1 MWFGRPGARWQD
13 GGHVILGAWLF
24 ISPWVFHRG
33 TGGTFWSFWV
43 SGAII
48 FLQKEWSLTPW
59 GVGIVTGS
67 AILGCPFGALG
78 GVYLADN
85 WGRNKSLMLSAFLF
99 FASGVGTAIPFGLI
113 DFSFWRFVGGLGV
126 GLASTVAPMY
136 IAEISP
142 ARLRGRMVVLNQMAI
157 VVGLTLSV
165 YVTYLLSFGGHWQW
179 MFATEALPAVA
190 LGVGLLFVPES
201 PRWLAMHKREDEA
214 RQILANINGPE
225 QAAVEIGAIKDELRE
240 EHGGLRELLAPG
252 VKRALLIG
260 VLIMVLSQVNG
271 VNMILIY
278 APTLFME
285 AGITN
290 APDAILNSVYL
301 TSWITLCT
309 LIAFWLTARFGRR
322 PILIVGIL
330 GMGLGQILMFL
341 KFTYALPAIVSLAGM
356 FVATGSFTLS
366 LAPLSWVILSEFFP
380 NRVRGAAMSIAT
392 TAMFSASYLT
402 TNFFPVLLDVFKR
415 QFGNPGPTF
424 LLFAGVCI
432 SGSIFVW
439 RCLPET
445 KDQSLETIAA
455 HWLRQPKRSK
465 T

>member
-1 MWFGRPGARWQD
+1 MKDASSKHRTPFAYLLLVTGIAAIGGFLFGYD
-13 GGHVILGAWLF
+13 
-24 ISPWVFHRG
+24 ISLI
-33 TGGTFWSFWV
+33 

-59 GVGIVTGS
+59 WVGIVTGS

-99 FASGVGTAIPFGLI
+99 FASAIGTALPFGMI

-126 GLASTVAPMY
+126 GLASTVSPMY
-136 IAEISP
+136 IAEVSP
-142 ARLRGRMVVLNQMAI
+142 AHLRGRMVVLNQMAI

-165 YVTYLLSFGGHWQW
+165 YVTYLLSFGGHWRW
-179 MFATEALPAVA
+179 MFATEALPAIA
-190 LGVGLLFVPES
+190 LGAGLLFVPKS
-201 PRWLAMHKREDEA
+201 PRWLAMRGKDDEA
-214 RQILANINGPE
+214 RQILADINGSE
-225 QAAVEIGAIKDELRE
+225 QAAIEISAIIDELHE
-240 EHGGLRELLAPG
+240 EKGGIRELLTPG
-252 VKRALLIG
+252 IKRALLIG
-260 VLIMVLSQVNG
+260 VCIMIFSQING

-309 LIAFWLTARFGRR
+309 LCAFWLTARYGRR
-322 PILIVGIL
+322 PILIIGAL
-330 GMGLGQILMFL
+330 GMGFGQMIMFL
-341 KFTYALPAIVSLAGM
+341 KFTYVLPAIVSLVGM
-356 FVATGSFTLS
+356 FIATGSFTLS

-380 NRVRGAAMSIAT
+380 NRIRGVAMSIAT
-392 TAMFSASYLT
+392 TAMFSASYVT
-402 TNFFPVLLDVFKR
+402 TNLFPVLLDVCK
-415 QFGNPGPTF
+415 QHFGNPGPTF
-424 LLFAGVCI
+424 LLFAGICVSC
-432 SGSIFVW
+432 SIFVW

-445 KDQSLETIAA
+445 KDQSLEAIAA
-455 HWLRQPKRSK
+455 HWLRQVKREEV
-465 T
+465 